1 MDAIKNIVN
10 VTQAD
15 VLEDIIS
22 PFIKQQFPLFV
33 QTDYPKLILF
43 VKSYYEWLEQ
53 EGNVGHLTSKLD
65 TVYDVDKN
73 LDEFYSH
80 FKNTYLDSFPELLAT
95 KITGEKPNKTNLLKK
110 IRDFYGNKG
119 TESSYHFLFN
129 IIYDSDLEIYYPKTD
144 ILKAS
149 DGLWIESRSI
159 KTTSNNTSSSLYSM
173 ENGRIQQYSG
183 AAIVADAFIDSVIQY
198 ELNNNK
204 ITEFFINDINGT
216 FLPNLPITLVKEGS
230 TSLVETAYSVL
241 GEFFIELPGS
251 GYRIGDVATIITS
264 IGSGF
269 SAKVQQTGLGGTV
282 KKLSIVNSGINYT
295 GDIIV
300 NIFNETGTQSAK
312 VIALRSAVTNYSGYF
327 SGNRGKLSSNK
338 KIQDGHYYQD
348 FSYELKS
355 EISLDTYFEVLK
367 NLVHPSGLKMFGSV
381 LMKKSLDNVPVS
393 SSQSTILVS
402 PIIGQY
408 TPYTSGTTIDL
419 RANGN
424 TQTGYW
430 LGDTGD
436 LYPLGYNPYI
446 GSTADVGPNGKTT
459 NNGTIFVGTSL
470 GYTYCYVP
478 ESGRTSHNPI
488 GGALGSTGAFY
499 LNKEESWTPLF
510 SRDLVLWLKPEN
522 IGVCGSMVNGAS
534 MDVWTDA
541 SPSAN
546 HALPPTWNRWTTAA
560 AYQGVTID
568 KLRPTLVI
576 NDGGVVGAT
585 GIAFNGGLIV
595 GPQTM
600 YGGTSL
606 GAARIGVFP
615 GLTFEPGTTGEKLLV
630 GRHFYLTNGLT
641 LSGDMNAFIVYRASV
656 NSYAYGSGMICSN
669 KKFTDVYMGT
679 NDDVVVFSRNYN
691 SVDSSTSQQ
700 TATYYD
706 TDGIKKYYPSLVGL
720 LGFRPWG
727 GVANITPTNQKH
739 SIAYDPHVSGTSMG
753 MIIGEISRDSTGT
766 LYTYVNGD
774 RATNKSRS
782 TGLSIRSFSSTITA
796 ATPEILEPISNSD
809 INIGRFGAYH
819 QPGITGTAYSGSQFW
834 LNNILAG
841 TCAQGFSGA
850 INEVIVYNR
859 KLDETERQSVYGYL
873 SRKYKMNE
881 KLPVSYK
888 SSLPSAKV
896 VGNYYWDIAH
906 HPNTRGLTGIT
917 SGISFDNIKLLNFLK
932 MPTTT
937 YRSEGTIMSVITGTS
952 VTRTIL
958 AGDTYKAF

>member
-159 KTTSNNTSSSLYSM
+159 KTTSNNVSSSLYSM

-355 EISLDTYFEVLK
+355 EISLDAYFEVLK

-408 TPYTSGTTIDL
+408 TPYTTGTTIDL

-430 LGDTGD
+430 LGVTGD

-446 GSTADVGPNGKTT
+446 GSTTEVGPNGKTT

-478 ESGRTSHNPI
+478 QSGRTSHNPI

-510 SRDLVLWLKPEN
+510 ARGLVLWLKPEN

-534 MDVWTDA
+534 MDVWRDA

-546 HALPPTWNRWTTAA
+546 HAVPPTWDRWTNVALYA
-560 AYQGVTID
+560 GVTID

-585 GIAFNGGLIV
+585 GISFDGGVIF
-595 GPQTM
+595 GPQTISLESPN
-600 YGGTSL
+600 GLSL
-606 GAARIGVFP
+606 GSAALGITFAP
-615 GLTFEPGTTGEKLLV
+615 GSSGDKMLV

-641 LSGDMNAFIVYRASV
+641 LSADMDMFIVFRNTTDDYE
-656 NSYAYGSGMICSN
+656 YGNGLVSTN
-669 KKFTDVYMGT
+669 KRFTDAYHTLG
-679 NDDVVVFSRNYN
+679 DDSVIFSRSYN
-691 SVDSSTSQQ
+691 KIDRDPALQNS
-700 TATYYD
+700 TYYSIVN
-706 TDGIKKYYPSLVGL
+706 GVKLYGQSRNNAIGL
-720 LGFRPWG
+720 FGFSPWKS
-727 GVANITPTNQKH
+727 VRESASSILATNIV
-739 SIAYDPHVSGTSMG
+739 YDPHVSGLCMG
-753 MIIGEISRDSTGT
+753 MIIGEVSRDTSQT
-766 LYTYVNGD
+766 LYAYVNGD
-774 RATNKSRS
+774 RAENRSRS
-782 TGLSIRSFSSTITA
+782 TGIRVSTQNELTA
-796 ATPEILEPISNSD
+796 ASPTPTSGFTLD
-809 INIGRFGAYH
+809 IGRFGVFLRSTVSAS
-819 QPGITGTAYSGSQFW
+819 GTFGSAAW
-834 LNNILAG
+834 ISSAIGNNSY
-841 TCAQGFSGA
+841 GFRGV

-859 KLDETERQSVYGYL
+859 KLGETERQSVYGYL

-881 KLPVSYK
+881 KLPASYK
-888 SSLPSAKV
+888 SSLPSAKS
-896 VGNYYWDIAH
+896 VGSYYWDIAH
-906 HPNTRGLTGIT
+906 HPNTRGLNGIT

-937 YRSEGTIMSVITGTS
+937 YRSEGTIMSVISGTS
-952 VTRTIL
+952 VTRTVL